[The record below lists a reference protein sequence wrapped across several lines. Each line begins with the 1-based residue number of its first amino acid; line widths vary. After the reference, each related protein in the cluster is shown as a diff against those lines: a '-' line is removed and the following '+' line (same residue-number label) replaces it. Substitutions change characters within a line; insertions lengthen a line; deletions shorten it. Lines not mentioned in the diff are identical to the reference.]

1 MGPWIVSM
9 QSPAPG
15 GKVRSAHADTET
27 ISGISTLIVLS
38 PFKVLPDL
46 PKILGDVCICSPPM
60 LS

>member
-1 MGPWIVSM
+1 M

-15 GKVRSAHADTET
+15 GKVRSAQAETET
-27 ISGISTLIVLS
+27 ISGISTFIVLS

-46 PKILGDVCICSPPM
+46 PKRVGDVCVCSPPM